1 MFLNQR
7 TDKTK
12 KLISELLRARE
23 KNHTS
28 TADAVAGQVLGP
40 EFQKR

>member
-7 TDKTK
+7 IDKTK

-23 KNHTS
+23 KTI
-28 TADAVAGQVLGP
+28 QVL
-40 EFQKR
+40 QML